1 MDIIQGEQF
10 TRYIGGTN
18 IGYSQC
24 DQIVLVC
31 YECSTKAIAFTF
43 VKVADPLYPGAAL
56 LEPSDDPDYELKI
69 FVTEAMTENLRPGTY
84 KMEAKRVIS
93 GVKQPIAKGRE
104 AFMTVSKTLIP

>member
-10 TRYIGGTN
+10 TRYIGGVN
-18 IGYSQC
+18 IGYDQC
-24 DQIVLVC
+24 DQIILLC
-31 YECSTKAIAFTF
+31 YDCATKETAFVF
-43 VKVADPLYPGAAL
+43 VKVADPAYPAAGL
-56 LEPSDDPDYELKI
+56 IEKSDDTEYELKI

-104 AFMTVSKTLIP
+104 PFFTVSKTLIP